1 MATKQLGQRILSLS
15 SLVAQSSEASSQQQV
30 LGQSTS
36 WLSLHKMNRTCHG
49 CHALIDEFHKDI
61 PSGWQ
66 KCPLEHWSGCKG
78 GIAEGKAS
86 NGSEWRGCPSDYVY
100 VEAVSTDEEDLGAGL
115 DNITIITEDDDGKV
129 EDALQ
134 KQAQPV
140 LDTNLVQGD
149 VTESGTNE
157 DVVDDTLVRQLEEAN
172 LLLKQ
177 QVAVRAKQEEEARVR
192 KVAMLRAENLRLSQV
207 MGGDIGGAKIKVV
220 TGSQSFPHPKNKKRD
235 KVIPKPVQD
244 HMSRRS
250 LRAAEFRP

>member
-49 CHALIDEFHKDI
+49 CHAIIDEDHKDI

-157 DVVDDTLVRQLEEAN
+157 DDVVDDTLVRQLEEAN

-192 KVAMLRAENLRLSQV
+192 KVAMLRAENLRL
-207 MGGDIGGAKIKVV
+207 
-220 TGSQSFPHPKNKKRD
+220 
-235 KVIPKPVQD
+235 
-244 HMSRRS
+244 
-250 LRAAEFRP
+250 